1 MTSPHVSE
9 KAFVVLDA
17 SIWVSRLIAQDEFHD
32 AVKSWMEQQREIG
45 VQFVSPA
52 LLLAEVGGAIS
63 RRTGDPALG
72 KRTITQ
78 LENLPGL
85 RLVEMDNELV
95 HEAACLAAELG
106 LRGADSIYVAVARQ
120 LNLPLVTFDV
130 DQRERAQ
137 DRISIRS
144 IVGSER

>member
-1 MTSPHVSE
+1 MTSSHVAE

-17 SIWVSRLIAQDEFHD
+17 SIWVSRLISQDEFHTL
-32 AVKSWMEQQREIG
+32 VKSWMEQQREAG
-45 VQFVSPA
+45 VQFISPA

-63 RRTGDPALG
+63 RRTGDSVLG
-72 KRTITQ
+72 KRAITQ

-95 HEAACLAAELG
+95 HEAARLAAELG
-106 LRGADSIYVAVARQ
+106 LRGADSVYVAVASQ
-120 LNLPLVTFDV
+120 LSLPLVTFDI

-137 DRISIRS
+137 ARVTIQSI
-144 IVGSER
+144 GE